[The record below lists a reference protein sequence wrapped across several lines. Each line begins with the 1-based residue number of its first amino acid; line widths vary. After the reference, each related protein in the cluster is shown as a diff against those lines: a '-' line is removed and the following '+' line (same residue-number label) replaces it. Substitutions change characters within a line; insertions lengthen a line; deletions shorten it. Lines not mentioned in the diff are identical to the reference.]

1 MTGPPPTPR
10 TRGVDRRLLIDG
22 KLLETSRTFPS
33 LNPATGEVLGHA
45 PDATVAD
52 AEAAVA
58 AARRAFDETD
68 WSTNTELRIRC
79 LEQFHQA
86 LVDHRDEL
94 AALTIAEVGATEALC
109 QGAQLDQPIAI
120 VRYYADLL
128 KTYPMTED
136 LGNIESRGMQHHRWV
151 EKEAGGVVA
160 AIIAYNYPNQ
170 LALAKLAPALAAGC
184 TVVLKSAPD
193 TPLITLALGELIANH
208 TDIPAGVVNVLSG
221 ADPEVGA
228 ALTTSPDVD
237 MVTFT
242 GSTPTGRRIMS
253 AASDTL
259 KKVFLELG
267 GKSAAIVL
275 DDADFNT
282 AALFSAFS
290 MVTHAGQGCALTSR
304 LLVHKKNH
312 DEIVEMIK
320 NNFGLVRYGDPADP
334 GTYMGPLISEKQRD
348 KVDGMVKRA
357 VEAGA
362 TLVTGG
368 EKVDPG
374 YFYTPTLLTNVDPD
388 SEIAQEEVFGPVLV
402 VIAYD
407 DDDDAVRIAN
417 NSIYGLSGAVF
428 GSQDRA
434 LALARRIRTGTF
446 SINGGNYFSPDSPFG
461 GYKQS
466 GIGRE
471 MGTAG
476 LEEFL
481 ESKTFAT
488 VVSMSGPLDGIRV
501 LEVAMYGFVPSAG
514 AVLREWGADVI
525 KVEHAVTG
533 DPQRGLRQTGLLR
546 VEGDPNPNIEHAN
559 RGKRSLGLDMSVP
572 EGKEVLLE
580 LAKRADVFLT
590 SFLPG
595 HRQKFGIDVDDIR
608 AVNPKI
614 IYARG
619 SALGPRGEES
629 VKGGYDMTAFWC
641 RAGTAATITPPGT
654 PGHGRP
660 ARTGLRRHHLRHQP
674 RGRDRRRAAEAGAHR

>member
-1 MTGPPPTPR
+1 MPQDTAEAVG
-10 TRGVDRRLLIDG
+10 RRLLIDG
-22 KLLETSRTFPS
+22 RLQSTERTFPS
-33 LNPATGEVLGHA
+33 RNPATGEVLGHA

-52 AEAAVA
+52 AVAAVT
-58 AARRAFDETD
+58 AARRAFDTTD
-68 WSTNTELRIRC
+68 WSTNSAFRVHC
-79 LEQFHQA
+79 LEQLHRA
-86 LVDHRDEL
+86 LLDHRDEL
-94 AALTIAEVGATEALC
+94 AALTTAEVGATAALC
-109 QGAQLDQPIAI
+109 AGAQLDQPIDI
-120 VRYYADLL
+120 VRYYAELL
-128 KTYPMTED
+128 KTFSMTED
-136 LGNIESRGMQHHRWV
+136 LGNIEVRGMQHHRWV

-184 TVVLKSAPD
+184 TVILKGAPD
-193 TPLITLALGELIANH
+193 TPLVTLALGELIANH

-221 ADPEVGA
+221 ADPAVGA
-228 ALTTSPDVD
+228 ALTSSADVD

-242 GSTPTGRRIMS
+242 GSTPTGRRIMA

-259 KKVFLELG
+259 KRVFLELG

-282 AALFSAFS
+282 AALFTAFS

-304 LLVHKKNH
+304 LLVPRAHQ
-312 DEIVEMIK
+312 DEIVELVK
-320 NNFGLVRYGDPADP
+320 NNFAMVRYGDPADP
-334 GTYMGPLISEKQRD
+334 KTYMGPLISEKQRD
-348 KVDGMVKRA
+348 KVDAMVKRA

-388 SEIAQEEVFGPVLV
+388 SEIAQDEVFGPVLA

-434 LALARRIRTGTF
+434 LSVARRIRTGTF

-488 VVSMSGPLDGIRV
+488 VVS
-501 LEVAMYGFVPSAG
+501 
-514 AVLREWGADVI
+514 
-525 KVEHAVTG
+525 
-533 DPQRGLRQTGLLR
+533 
-546 VEGDPNPNIEHAN
+546 
-559 RGKRSLGLDMSVP
+559 
-572 EGKEVLLE
+572 
-580 LAKRADVFLT
+580 
-590 SFLPG
+590 
-595 HRQKFGIDVDDIR
+595 
-608 AVNPKI
+608 
-614 IYARG
+614 
-619 SALGPRGEES
+619 
-629 VKGGYDMTAFWC
+629 
-641 RAGTAATITPPGT
+641 
-654 PGHGRP
+654 
-660 ARTGLRRHHLRHQP
+660 
-674 RGRDRRRAAEAGAHR
+674 